1 MALMAEGRGR
11 EGPTDGGEVRETVPT
26 GVGSAVLCPSQPPT
40 PLVWVPGEEGRT
52 DAETGSRRQHGRS
65 RWGADTEDR
74 TEDRQVTSS
83 LSPGAARKL
92 FCWAPHPSTPR
103 GAVVLPAQ
111 CPGGAI
117 NRLWVGQAGPRPPPA
132 PSLWVKHAKRQSL
145 LPLPTGVAGE
155 RLICNP
161 TYNEHR
167 KG

>member
-1 MALMAEGRGR
+1 MVTHAGGLTQKTGQK
-11 EGPTDGGEVRETVPT
+11 TDKSFFLEPW
-26 GVGSAVLCPSQPPT
+26 GSKKAFLLGLSSQH
-40 PLVWVPGEEGRT
+40 R
-52 DAETGSRRQHGRS
+52 
-65 RWGADTEDR
+65 
-74 TEDRQVTSS
+74 
-83 LSPGAARKL
+83 
-92 FCWAPHPSTPR
+92 R

-155 RLICNP
+155 RLVCNP